1 MKSKQVTYFTFR
13 ALTIVFLALFAV
25 GCVKHYV
32 PKDSFW
38 PADEWAAVP
47 WEGEPIAVINGQE
60 DDSMQKTG
68 GGPTRSTKMNLHDWT
83 QFLCDRMVS
92 DFQDMGVKIDPNSS
106 KKLFIKIED
115 YEMKS
120 KWRFHFTLTVKVWF
134 SDGVFEKTYVTKAT
148 GNHDAAGFA
157 PTIQEFAA
165 QLYGTKEFIDY
176 VFGSSYT
183 MSD

>member
-1 MKSKQVTYFTFR
+1 MKSKQITYFTLR
-13 ALTIVFLALFAV
+13 ALTLVFLVFFSF
-25 GCVKHYV
+25 GCVKHYM
-32 PKDSFW
+32 PKDKFW

-60 DDSMQKTG
+60 DNSEHKIG
-68 GGPTRSTKMNLHDWT
+68 GGPTRSTKMNLYLWT

-92 DFQDMGVKIDPNSS
+92 DFQDMGVEIDPNSS

-120 KWRFHFTLTVKVWF
+120 KWVFHFTLTVKVWF
-134 SDGVFEKTYVTKAT
+134 SDGSFEKVYVTKAT
-148 GNHDAAGFA
+148 GSHDSSGFA

-165 QLYGTKEFIDY
+165 QLFGTKEFVEY